1 MSKWSIDPMLTE
13 RNYKTINQRKI
24 VGSIKDFMGG

>member
-1 MSKWSIDPMLTE
+1 MDPMLTE

-24 VGSIKDFMGG
+24 VSSIKDFMGG